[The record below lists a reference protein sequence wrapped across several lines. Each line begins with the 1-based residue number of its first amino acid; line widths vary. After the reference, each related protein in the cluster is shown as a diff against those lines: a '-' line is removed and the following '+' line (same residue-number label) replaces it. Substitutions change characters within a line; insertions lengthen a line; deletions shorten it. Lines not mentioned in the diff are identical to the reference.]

1 MNLKK
6 ITIMLLI
13 VLYHKHFH
21 HFYYGA
27 CIWLKYGLSRESVM
41 QKVYNEWTDG
51 WIGRKTHFSLD
62 VDSSTGLSSSRFS
75 PTPDKSGSS
84 PTMS

>member
-6 ITIMLLI
+6 ITIISLI

-21 HFYYGA
+21 HFYYGT
-27 CIWLKYGLSRESVM
+27 CICLKDVLSKESIM

-51 WIGRKTHFSLD
+51 WIGRKTHFCLD
-62 VDSSTGLSSSRFS
+62 VDYLTGLSSSRFS

-84 PTMS
+84 PTKS